1 MTFACLPMRRRV
13 AISINR
19 LPSLPSSS
27 IVITCSASLPST
39 SSFVVSEVATFSR
52 SYVTSEQVL
61 NNEYAKYMFQNG
73 QCWYFLPVS
82 SVNKQGAKKYQEQDG
97 QHLLSS
103 CHYLKTFKPLINR
116 SHFCQCCH
124 LLAPK
129 ELIIMFD
136 RSHCQNIHS

>member
-61 NNEYAKYMFQNG
+61 NNEYAKYTFQNC

-103 CHYLKTFKPLINR
+103 CHYLKAFKPLLSMLSFISSKGAYN
-116 SHFCQCCH
+116 
-124 LLAPK
+124 
-129 ELIIMFD
+129 
-136 RSHCQNIHS
+136 NV